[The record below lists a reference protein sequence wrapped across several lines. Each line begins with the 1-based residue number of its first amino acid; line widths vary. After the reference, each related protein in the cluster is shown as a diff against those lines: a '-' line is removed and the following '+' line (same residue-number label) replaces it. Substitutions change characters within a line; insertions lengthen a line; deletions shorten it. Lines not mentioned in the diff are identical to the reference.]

1 MTDHVATVVIGR
13 NEGERL
19 TRCLASLAAQGVKPL
34 VYVDSGSSDGSVVK
48 ARAMGADVVEL
59 DLSTP
64 FTAARA
70 RNTGYARVCEIDP
83 DAAFI
88 QFVDGDCEVLPG
100 WIEIALQALKSDP
113 DLAVACGRQ
122 YERFPDAT
130 IWNTLINAEWDTPVG
145 DVKTCGGNALIRRSA
160 LDSVNGFRPDL
171 IAGEEPEMCF
181 RMRQLGWRIRRLE
194 ADMNMHD
201 AAMTRWTQ
209 WWQRCRRAGFAY
221 AEGMALHGRAP
232 ERHKVAEPRRALLW
246 GAGVPALAIIGA
258 VAVSPWFLLFP
269 VLAWGAQTLRL
280 ALGHHT
286 LLRAFFLTVGKVP
299 EAQGVFDYWIG
310 QIRGQR
316 RGLIEYK

>member
-1 MTDHVATVVIGR
+1 MTENVATVVIGR

-19 TRCLASLAAQGVKPL
+19 VRCLESLISQGVTPL
-34 VYVDSGSSDGSVVK
+34 VYVDSGSSDGSVAK
-48 ARAMGADVVEL
+48 ARAMGADVIEL

-70 RNTGYARVCEIDP
+70 RNTGYARVCGIDP
-83 DAAFI
+83 EAAFI
-88 QFVDGDCEVLPG
+88 QFVAGDCEVFPG
-100 WIEIALQALKSDP
+100 WIDAALEVLRADP
-113 DLAVACGRQ
+113 ELAVTCGRQ

-130 IWNTLINAEWDTPVG
+130 IWNRLIDAEWDTPVG
-145 DVKTCGGNALIRRSA
+145 EVKTCGGNALIRRAA
-160 LDSVNGFRPDL
+160 LDAVGGFRPDL
-171 IAGEEPEMCF
+171 IAGEEPEMCY
-181 RMRQLGWRIRRLE
+181 RMRRLGWRIQRLE

-232 ERHKVAEPRRALLW
+232 ERHKVAETRRALLW
-246 GAGVPALAIIGA
+246 GAGTPVLAIAGA
-258 VAVSPWFLLFP
+258 VVVSPWMIWLP
-269 VLAWGAQTLRL
+269 IPIWGLQTLRL
-280 ALGHHT
+280 ILHKHT
-286 LLRAFFLTVGKVP
+286 PMRAFFLTIGKIP

-310 QIRGQR
+310 QIRGRR